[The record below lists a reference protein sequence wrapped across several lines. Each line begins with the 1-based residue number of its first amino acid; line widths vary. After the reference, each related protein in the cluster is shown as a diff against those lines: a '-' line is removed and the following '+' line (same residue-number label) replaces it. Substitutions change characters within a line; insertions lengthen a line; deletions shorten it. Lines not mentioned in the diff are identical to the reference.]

1 MMLLEV
7 FDPLGR
13 GDEIQELDAR
23 VAELLELRDG
33 VAGGAAR
40 GANSANSALTVGEGF
55 DILSAHQAR

>member
-1 MMLLEV
+1 MRALELG
-7 FDPLGR
+7 DALGR

-55 DILSAHQAR
+55 DILNAHQAR